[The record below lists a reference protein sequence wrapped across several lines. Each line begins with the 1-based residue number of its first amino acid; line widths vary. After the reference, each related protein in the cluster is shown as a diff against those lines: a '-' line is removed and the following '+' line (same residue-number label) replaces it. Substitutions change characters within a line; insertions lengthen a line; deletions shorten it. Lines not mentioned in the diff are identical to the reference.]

1 MKARFLLTTTALL
14 SLTAC
19 NLAPDYHP
27 PLVAVPAA
35 YKETGPWQPAQPADE
50 ASRGPWWQQFGDPTL
65 DRLEP
70 LVDKA
75 NPDLAA
81 TVARYDQA
89 RAAAVEAEAGLYPQ
103 ISLGAS
109 SIANRQSDR
118 RPLRAGGPTN
128 YTANT
133 LDTQASY
140 EIDIW
145 GDVRNKA
152 AAGRALAQASAADL
166 ATVRLSLEAELASD
180 YFTLRGLDADA
191 QLLADTVAAFQKALD
206 LTQTLFNGKIAAG
219 TDVSRAQTQLET
231 ARAQVSDVA
240 GRRALLEHAI
250 ATLVGEPA
258 SGFSIPVAQP
268 KIQMATLPTA
278 VPSTLLQRRPDIAA
292 AERTVKAANAEIG
305 VARAAFYPSLSLN
318 LLGGFQDT
326 RLDAPSLPL
335 SFWSVGPDV
344 TLPLFTGGEL
354 DAQESAAYA
363 QFREASEDYRSTVL
377 GALQEVEDN
386 LALIHWLGTEGGN
399 ENAAVTAAQHT
410 LDSALNLYRQ
420 GATSYLEVVT
430 AQTALLQAQQAAI
443 DVQTRETVA
452 EVGLAR
458 ALGGGWRQED
468 LPSDEAATKL
478 AANR

>member
-1 MKARFLLTTTALL
+1 MPPRFLLTSALAL
-14 SLTAC
+14 SLAGC
-19 NLAPDYHP
+19 NLAPEYHP
-27 PLVAVPAA
+27 PLVAVPAS
-35 YKETGPWQPAQPADE
+35 YKEIGPWQPAQPAD
-50 ASRGPWWQQFGDPTL
+50 ATPRGPWWQQFADPTL
-65 DRLEP
+65 DGLEQKI
-70 LVDKA
+70 DGA

-140 EIDIW
+140 EIDLW
-145 GDVRNKA
+145 GDVRNRA

-166 ATVRLSLEAELASD
+166 ATVELSLHAELAND
-180 YFTLRGLDADA
+180 YVTLRGLDADA
-191 QLLADTVAAFQKALD
+191 KLLADTVAAFQKALD
-206 LTQTLFNGKIAAG
+206 LTQTLFKGKIAPG
-219 TDVSRAQTQLET
+219 TDVSRAEAQLEA

-250 ATLVGEPA
+250 ASLEGEPA
-258 SGFSIPVAQP
+258 SGFSIAPEAS
-268 KIQMATLPTA
+268 KLRLPDLPA
-278 VPSTLLQRRPDIAA
+278 IVPTTLLQRRPDIAE

-344 TLPLFTGGEL
+344 TLPLFTGGTL

-363 QFREASEDYRSTVL
+363 KFREASEDYRSVVL
-377 GALQEVEDN
+377 GAFQEVEDN
-386 LALIHWLGTEGGN
+386 LALIHWLGSEESHET
-399 ENAAVTAAQHT
+399 AAVAAAQNT
-410 LDSALNLYRQ
+410 LDSALNLYRE

-443 DVQTRETVA
+443 DVQTRQLEA

-468 LPSDEAATKL
+468 LPSDQAVTVL
-478 AANR
+478 AKNN

>member
-1 MKARFLLTTTALL
+1 MPPRFLLTSGLGLVLA
-14 SLTAC
+14 AC
-19 NLAPDYHP
+19 NLAPDYHA
-27 PLVAVPAA
+27 PLVAVPAS
-35 YKETGPWQPAQPADE
+35 YKEVGPWQPAQPAD
-50 ASRGPWWQQFGDPTL
+50 ATARGPWWQPFADPTL
-65 DRLEP
+65 DRLEQKI
-70 LVDKA
+70 DGA

-109 SIANRQSDR
+109 SIANRQSSR
-118 RPLRAGGPTN
+118 RPLRVGGPN
-128 YTANT
+128 QYTTNT
-133 LDTQASY
+133 LDAQASY

-145 GDVRNKA
+145 GDVRNRA

-166 ATVRLSLEAELASD
+166 ATVRLSLQAELASD

-191 QLLADTVAAFQKALD
+191 KLLADTVAAFQKALD
-206 LTQTLFNGKIAAG
+206 LTQTLFAGKIAPG

-250 ATLVGEPA
+250 ATLEGEPA
-258 SGFSIPVAQP
+258 SSFSIPPEEP
-268 KIQMATLPTA
+268 KVRLPDLPA
-278 VPSTLLQRRPDIAA
+278 LVPTTLLQRRPDIAE

-305 VARAAFYPSLSLN
+305 VARAAFYPSLSLS

-326 RLDAPSLPL
+326 RFDAPSLPL
-335 SFWSVGPDV
+335 SFWSLGPDV
-344 TLPLFTGGEL
+344 TLPLFTGGTL
-354 DAQESAAYA
+354 DAEESAAYA
-363 QFREASEDYRSTVL
+363 KFREASEDYRGVVL
-377 GALQEVEDN
+377 GAFQEVEDN
-386 LALIHWLGTEGGN
+386 LALIHWLGTE
-399 ENAAVTAAQHT
+399 ETDETAAVAAAQRT
-410 LDSALNLYRQ
+410 LDSALDLYRE

-443 DVQTRETVA
+443 DVQTRQLEA

-468 LPSDEAATKL
+468 LPSDQAVTVL
-478 AANR
+478 AAN